1 VFING
6 GKEVMNYPKVS
17 VVIPARNEEKYIK
30 KCIESILNNDYPN
43 KEIMVVDGMSSDR
56 TLEILKKYK
65 EVKLLTNPDKITPIA
80 LNIGIEN
87 ATGDYIMIAGAH
99 STYSKNYISECIK
112 RLDEGKCEIA
122 GGKVITRPGSD
133 TKKAIAISK
142 VLSHPF
148 GIGGARYRINSQK
161 EMYVDTVA
169 YGIYKKEVF
178 EKVGTFN
185 PNLVRNQDIEMNLR
199 IKNAGMRILLVPN
212 AESYYYARDNFKSL
226 FKNNFQNG
234 LWVILSTKYAK
245 KAFSLRHLVPLFFV
259 LFLLSILFVYKIT
272 ILKIL
277 YFSILALY
285 LFLNTIF
292 SFQIALS
299 EKSISMFFFTFAAFF
314 VLHISYGF
322 GSLVGV
328 FKRYFVKK

>member
-1 VFING
+1 M
-6 GKEVMNYPKVS
+6 KKVTI
-17 VVIPARNEEKYIK
+17 VIPTRNEEKHIE
-30 KCIESILNNDYPN
+30 KCINSILENDYPE
-43 KEIMVVDGMSSDR
+43 KEIIVVDGMSIDKTR
-56 TLEILKKYK
+56 EILKGYK
-65 EVKLLTNPDKITPIA
+65 DIKIIDNSEKITPIA

-122 GGKVITRPGSD
+122 GGRVITKPGSD

-148 GIGGARYRINSQK
+148 GIGGARYRINPQK
-161 EMYVDTVA
+161 AMYVDTVA
-169 YGIYKKEVF
+169 YGIYKREVF

-259 LFLLSILFVYKIT
+259 FFLLSILFVYRFT
-272 ILKIL
+272 FLKIV

-285 LFLNTIF
+285 LFLNMFF
-292 SFQIALS
+292 SIKIALK
-299 EKSISMFFFTFAAFF
+299 EKSLKIFFYSFISFLI
-314 VLHISYGF
+314 LHISYGL
-322 GSLVGV
+322 GSFVGI
-328 FKRYFVKK
+328 FKRLFSKISGNESSKR

>member
-1 VFING
+1 M
-6 GKEVMNYPKVS
+6 KKVTI
-17 VVIPARNEEKYIK
+17 VIPTRNEEKHIE
-30 KCIESILNNDYPN
+30 KCINSILENDYPK
-43 KEIMVVDGMSSDR
+43 KEIIVVDGMSSDR
-56 TLEILKKYK
+56 TREILKGYK
-65 EVKLLTNPDKITPIA
+65 DIKIIDNPEKITPIA
-80 LNIGIEN
+80 LNIGIKN

-148 GIGGARYRINSQK
+148 GIGGARYRINPQK

-169 YGIYKKEVF
+169 YGIYKREVF

-259 LFLLSILFVYKIT
+259 LFLLSILFVYKISF
-272 ILKIL
+272 LKSV

-285 LFLNTIF
+285 LFLNIF
-292 SFQIALS
+292 FSLKIALK
-299 EKSISMFFFTFAAFF
+299 EKSLKIFFYSFISFL
-314 VLHISYGF
+314 VLHISYGL
-322 GSLVGV
+322 GSLVGI
-328 FKRYFVKK
+328 FKRLFSKG